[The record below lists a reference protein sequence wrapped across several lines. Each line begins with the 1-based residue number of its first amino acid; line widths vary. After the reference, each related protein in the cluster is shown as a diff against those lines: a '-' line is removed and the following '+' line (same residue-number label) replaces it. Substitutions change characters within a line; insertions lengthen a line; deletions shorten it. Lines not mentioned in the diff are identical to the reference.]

1 LLLVPHELDP
11 SMTVMIPIGIFQLQ
25 L

>member
-1 LLLVPHELDP
+1 LLLVPHELNP